1 MNNFTYLFYDIETTG
16 LNICFDQVLQFAAIR
31 TDMNLNELE
40 RYEVNVKLNPEVLP
54 APAAIK
60 THNISLSEMQNGDN
74 EVEAMQKIHA
84 LLNEPGTISVGYN
97 SLSFDD
103 QFLRFSFYRNLL
115 PPYTHQ
121 YANGCARMDIFPI
134 TILFYLF
141 KPEAIQWPEINGK
154 ISLRLENLILLN
166 NLAQGAAHNAM
177 VDTEATLAL
186 ARKFHQ
192 HSDMWHY
199 VTGYFNK
206 QEDLMRMSQLRQ
218 NQALLLHSKL
228 GAKNYFQAPVLYLGQ
243 HEIYKNQ
250 SLWLRLDNEK
260 LQKTTAENIAENVYV
275 ITKRTAEE
283 KIILPPKDRFLKYLT
298 PERLKLAEENL
309 NWLRDNPNLQQ
320 LIADHYLNF
329 TYPKVENIDAAA
341 ALYEIGFPSPQEQ
354 KLFADFHRA
363 PIKDKERVLSRFTHP
378 VYRELALRILG
389 RNYYSQI
396 SENLQKEF
404 DDYRQKALGHSLI
417 DFKGGS
423 KLSKTKATEELE
435 ILLKDQALNA
445 QQQNNLRNYQAFLQE
460 LI

>member
-1 MNNFTYLFYDIETTG
+1 MNNSTYLFYDIETTG

-31 TDMNLNELE
+31 TDMNLNELG
-40 RYEVNVKLNPEVLP
+40 RYEINVKLNADVLP
-54 APAAIK
+54 APGAIK
-60 THNISLSEMQNGDN
+60 THNIGLSEMQQGDS
-74 EVEAMQKIHA
+74 EFEAMQKIHA

-97 SLSFDD
+97 TLSFDD

-115 PPYTHQ
+115 APYTHQ

-134 TILFYLF
+134 TILFYLY
-141 KPEAIQWPEINGK
+141 KPEAIQWPEIDGK
-154 ISLRLENLILLN
+154 VSLRLENLIKLN
-166 NLAQGAAHNAM
+166 NLAQGNAHNAM

-192 HSDMWHY
+192 HQEMWNY

-206 QEDLMRMSQLRQ
+206 QEDLARMSQLRQ

-228 GAKNYFQAPVLYLGQ
+228 GAKNFFQAPVLYLGQ

-275 ITKRTAEE
+275 ISKRTAEE
-283 KIILPPKDRFLKYLT
+283 KIVLPPKDRFLKHLSA
-298 PERLKLAEENL
+298 ERLSLAEDNL
-309 NWLRDNPNLQQ
+309 TWLRNNPNLQQ

-329 TYPKVENIDAAA
+329 TYPKVDNIDPAA
-341 ALYEIGFPSPQEQ
+341 ALYDIGFPTPQEQ
-354 KLFADFHRA
+354 KLFADFHRT
-363 PIKDKERVLSRFTHP
+363 PVKDKERVLSRFAHP

-389 RNYYSQI
+389 RNYYADI

-404 DDYRQKALGHSLI
+404 DAYRQKALNHELI
-417 DFKGGS
+417 DFKGGA
-423 KLSKTKATEELE
+423 KLSKIKVNEE
-435 ILLKDQALNA
+435 IDALLKDLSLNS
-445 QQQNNLRNYQAFLQE
+445 QQKNNLYAYQQFLNQ
-460 LI
+460 LS